1 MKSKRFYIETYGCQ
15 MNQAD
20 SEVISRILLDA
31 GHQPAQM
38 EEADIIL
45 LNTCAVREHAER
57 RVLGRISQLHR
68 LKLRKPELILAVV
81 GCMAQRVGR
90 KLVEKNPHLNLVAG
104 PDSYRQLPQMIE
116 ASGNGRPFVKTELDP
131 QETYS
136 DIAPCRQERIRAWV
150 PIMRGCNNFCSYCVV
165 PYVRGRER
173 SMSHLHILR
182 EILRLAEQGYKEVT
196 LLGQNVNSYRDGQVD
211 FAELLRL
218 IDQNTGI
225 PRLRFLSPHPKDV
238 SERVLAVMAEGKSI
252 CEHLHLPLQSG
263 STKILQ
269 RMRRGYTAEQFLE
282 LACRARKAI
291 NGLALSTDIIV
302 GFPGETEQDF
312 QETLNLVQEIQFDS
326 AFTYRYSP
334 RRGTQAFDL
343 PDDVPPEE
351 KRQRLE
357 KLISLQRQ
365 IMAKKQGKLI
375 GSRLEVLVEK
385 INRRGNLLGKTR
397 TDRPVALEDGS
408 ALALGDIVEVEI
420 VGATS
425 ATLVGKALSKGAST
439 AETTRRVVSTKPL
452 FQGGR

>member
-1 MKSKRFYIETYGCQ
+1 MKSRRFYIETYGCQ

-20 SEVISRILLDA
+20 SEVISSILLDA
-31 GHQPAQM
+31 GYQPAQA

-45 LNTCAVREHAER
+45 LNTCAVREHAEQ
-57 RVLGRISQLHR
+57 RVLGRIGQLHR
-68 LKLRKPELILAVV
+68 LKSRKPGLILAVV
-81 GCMAQRVGR
+81 GCMAQRLGR
-90 KLVEKNPHLNLVAG
+90 GLMEENPYINLVAG
-104 PDSYRQLPQMIE
+104 PDNYRQLPQMIE
-116 ASGNGRPFVKTELDP
+116 ASGNGHPFVKTELAP

-136 DIAPCRQERIRAWV
+136 NITPCRQNRITAWV

-173 SMSHLHILR
+173 SIPHPFILKQVSQ
-182 EILRLAEQGYKEVT
+182 LAEQGYKEVT

-211 FAELLRL
+211 FARLLRL
-218 IDQNTGI
+218 IDQNTEI
-225 PRLRFLSPHPKDV
+225 PRLRFLSPHPKDM

-269 RMRRGYTAEQFLE
+269 RMRRGYTAEQFLD
-282 LACRARKAI
+282 LVDRARKTI
-291 NGLALSTDIIV
+291 RGLALSTDIIV
-302 GFPGETEQDF
+302 GFPGEREEDF
-312 QETLNLVQEIQFDS
+312 QETLNLVKEIQFDS

-357 KLISLQRQ
+357 RLISLQRQ
-365 IMAKKQGKLI
+365 IMAEKHKRLV
-375 GSRLEVLVEK
+375 GSHLEVLVERR
-385 INRRGNLLGKTR
+385 NRRGALLGRTR
-397 TDRPVALEDGS
+397 TDKPVALEDGR

-425 ATLVGKALSKGAST
+425 ATLVGKVLSKDSPYIRKNSST
-439 AETTRRVVSTKPL
+439 TLMQERSK
-452 FQGGR
+452 

>member
-15 MNQAD
+15 MNLAD
-20 SEVISRILLDA
+20 SEVISRILLDV
-31 GHQPAQM
+31 GYQPAQM
-38 EEADIIL
+38 EEADLIL
-45 LNTCAVREHAER
+45 LNTCAVREHAEQ
-57 RVLGRISQLHR
+57 RVLGRIGELHR
-68 LKLRKPELILAVV
+68 LKLKSPGLVLAVV
-81 GCMAQRVGR
+81 GCMAQRLDR
-90 KLVEKNPHLNLVAG
+90 KLVEKNPHLNLIAG

-116 ASGNGRPFVKTELDP
+116 ASGNGRPFVKTELTP
-131 QETYS
+131 EETYS
-136 DIAPCRQERIRAWV
+136 DIPPCRQERIRAWV
-150 PIMRGCNNFCSYCVV
+150 PIMRGCDNFCSYCVV

-173 SMSHLHILR
+173 SISHLHILR

-225 PRLRFLSPHPKDV
+225 PRLRFLSPHPKDM

-269 RMRRGYTAEQFLE
+269 RMRRGYTAEQFSE
-282 LACRARKAI
+282 LMGRARKTI

-302 GFPGETEQDF
+302 GFPGETEGDF
-312 QETLNLVQEIQFDS
+312 QKTLSLVEGLQFDS

-343 PDDVPPEE
+343 PDDVSPEE

-357 KLISLQRQ
+357 MLISLQRQ
-365 IMAKKQGKLI
+365 IMEKKHRKLI

-408 ALALGDIVEVEI
+408 APTLGDIVEVEI
-420 VGATS
+420 VRVTS
-425 ATLVGKALSKGAST
+425 ATLIGKVLSKN
-439 AETTRRVVSTKPL
+439 
-452 FQGGR
+452 